1 MKPTASKLHLFE
13 QCAGVGALPAI
24 RTVSTDDQT
33 AGTGRHR
40 FLERAAQVG
49 RDEALSEI
57 AADAPWRATVE
68 GIDLSEIP
76 TGGRYEVSYAY
87 DCVVDEA
94 RELGQHLA
102 RDYQVSNGEVSGT
115 ADLILPPEG
124 DRTRWTVIDFKGEE
138 QVDPA
143 GHNLQ
148 IGFFAV
154 CLQILHGCDEVD
166 VAICYVRRDGSLWWD
181 RATLGC
187 FEIAAQSWRLRAIHE
202 RLVAS
207 RALVEAG
214 RVPDLTTG
222 THCQRC
228 PSMSVCPAMTTL
240 VRELVADPS
249 AAGPAKNL
257 PLLSDE
263 AAGRA
268 WVRVELLEDLVASMK
283 ASLRARAEIHG
294 LPLPDGSTIM
304 PCETTRRDV
313 VLDKALPLLVERYGS
328 QVDGLVKRSL
338 TAEAVAKLARQT
350 AAGKGQRAAVE
361 ALWSDLSAAGAV
373 RTSRFVQ
380 LRPRKAGVVVEQV
393 EGEQS

>member
-1 MKPTASKLHLFE
+1 MKISASKLHLFE
-13 QCAGVGALPAI
+13 QCAGVGALPSV
-24 RTVSTDDQT
+24 RTPSTDDQA

-49 RDEALSEI
+49 REDALAEI
-57 AADAPWRATVE
+57 PADAPWRSTCEA
-68 GIDLSEIP
+68 IDLTEIP
-76 TGGRYEVSYAY
+76 RGGQYEVSYAY
-87 DCVVDEA
+87 NCEA
-94 RELGQHLA
+94 DTARVLGQHLA
-102 RDYQVSNGEVSGT
+102 RDYDTEPTEVCGT
-115 ADLILPPEG
+115 ADLVLLG
-124 DRTRWTVIDFKGEE
+124 ADGWMVIDFKGEE

-143 GHNLQ
+143 AQNLQ
-148 IGFFAV
+148 LGFFAV
-154 CLQILHGCDEVD
+154 CLARLYSLDSVQ
-166 VAICYVRRDGSLWWD
+166 VAICYIRRDGSLWWD
-181 RATLGC
+181 RATLSAWDLEA
-187 FEIAAQSWRLRAIHE
+187 FADRMRALHGQ
-202 RLVAS
+202 VMTS
-207 RALVEAG
+207 RALVASG
-214 RVPDLTTG
+214 RTPDLTTG

-228 PSMSVCPAMTTL
+228 PSMAVCPAMTAL

-249 AAGPAKNL
+249 AAGPVKNL

-313 VLDKALPLLVERYGS
+313 VLDKALPLLTERYGA
-328 QVDGLVKRSL
+328 QVDGLVKRTL

-361 ALWSDLSAAGAV
+361 ALWADLSAAGAV